1 MHKKTKTSIQTNI
14 VNIFGA
20 LGYIACT
27 VQWLWGVILYSSVL
41 QSYLTSITP
50 AIDTPVA
57 QPIASTGDG
66 NSSIIFLI
74 FGAVV
79 TILVIAL
86 TVYLVIKTP
95 STIVKT
101 AVKVVHETA
110 ETITPVMLHIERK
123 QDTVINHKKTAT
135 NIRLIL
141 KIILVLI
148 PFVASIM
155 SQFISVPLFS
165 TGIIMYSSIALL
177 SLTALLFIIQSML
190 GTLLKVANKSI
201 W

>member
-41 QSYLTSITP
+41 KSYLTSITP
-50 AIDTPVA
+50 VIDTPVA
-57 QPIASTGDG
+57 QPIVSTGDG

-86 TVYLVIKTP
+86 IVYLVIKTP

-110 ETITPVMLHIERK
+110 ETITPVVLHIERK

-141 KIILVLI
+141 KIFLILI
-148 PFVASIM
+148 PFVASIL
-155 SQFISVPLFS
+155 SQFVAVPLFS
-165 TGIIMYSSIALL
+165 STVIFYSSTALL
-177 SLTALLFIIQSML
+177 SATVLLFIVQSML
-190 GTLLKVANKSI
+190 GTLLKVEQKNI